1 MSATDVPIHSGDD
14 ERARAEAG
22 PAPGFGPLL
31 VPKRQAFAA
40 IGVGNTKGHELINK
54 GLLVARKSGSRTLIE
69 AESLRRYV
77 AGLPMLQPRA
87 GSAKDRAMMPT
98 RPSTPAP
105 CAETLIAH
113 VPATSRPAR

>member
-40 IGVGNTKGHELINK
+40 IGVGNTKGHELINR

-69 AESLRRYV
+69 TESLRRYV
-77 AGLPMLQPRA
+77 AGLPVLQPKAGCAKERA
-87 GSAKDRAMMPT
+87 VIRTRLRA
-98 RPSTPAP
+98 SAP
-105 CAETLIAH
+105 CAEPLIAQA
-113 VPATSRPAR
+113 PTTSRPAR